1 MRIDVM
7 TLFPDFIAQAAAVGV
22 VGRAQER
29 GLLSLHGWNP
39 RDYAS
44 GGYRR
49 VDDRPFGGGPGMVML
64 LEPLRA
70 CLEAVR
76 AADPVPAP
84 VIYMSPQGAPLTQK
98 KARELAAL
106 PRMILL
112 CGRYEGVDERFLQ
125 AEVDEELSI
134 GDYVLSGGELAAAV
148 VIDAVGRLQEGALND
163 AESAIQDSFEGDGLL
178 DCPHYTQPS
187 SHPLG
192 DVPAVL
198 RSGDHAAIARWR
210 RQQALG
216 RTWLRRPDLLDEA
229 GLSKADR
236 LLLEAFRAALAGRDG
251 GRVATRPGNPV
262 ECATLGRFT
271 SPDPIRISCSAI
283 RRLHQFPLSQDT
295 ITHTSIGANMSKLL
309 QEFEA
314 SQITRELPAFGP
326 GDTVVVNVKVKEGNR
341 ERVQAYE
348 GVVIAKKNA
357 GLNSAFTV
365 RKISH
370 GYGVERVFQTH
381 SASIDSVEVKRRGK
395 VRAGKLYYLR
405 DLEGKAARIKEDLAA
420 NAAAKA
426 ARQAAAAAAE

>member
-39 RDYAS
+39 RDYAT

-98 KARELAAL
+98 KVRELAAL

-112 CGRYEGVDERFLQ
+112 CGRYEGVDERFLE

-229 GLSKADR
+229 VLSKADR
-236 LLLEAFRAALAGRDG
+236 ILLDAFRADLAGR
-251 GRVATRPGNPV
+251 
-262 ECATLGRFT
+262 
-271 SPDPIRISCSAI
+271 
-283 RRLHQFPLSQDT
+283 H
-295 ITHTSIGANMSKLL
+295 GA
-309 QEFEA
+309 
-314 SQITRELPAFGP
+314 G
-326 GDTVVVNVKVKEGNR
+326 
-341 ERVQAYE
+341 
-348 GVVIAKKNA
+348 
-357 GLNSAFTV
+357 
-365 RKISH
+365 
-370 GYGVERVFQTH
+370 
-381 SASIDSVEVKRRGK
+381 
-395 VRAGKLYYLR
+395 
-405 DLEGKAARIKEDLAA
+405 
-420 NAAAKA
+420 
-426 ARQAAAAAAE
+426 